1 MKTKSTILSIIIT
14 VMIMSFTKVIAGP
27 TDTTSYVYH
36 KLPLLEVTGKI
47 KRPALAQT
55 NFYQVELI
63 EGNQVIETI
72 TCDDKKDFTFYL
84 QEDKYYAIKIYKKGY
99 APKLISLNTNYSK
112 TTYSDWRYQLEFT
125 AELITE
131 SEYAV
136 LDPEAKEFPA
146 AVIEYNHKKAIF
158 NYSEE
163 YTKNIKRAMYSFP
176 NNLERLSSR

>member
-1 MKTKSTILSIIIT
+1 MKTKSNILSIIVT
-14 VMIMSFTKVIAGP
+14 VMIMSFNSLMAIP

-36 KLPLLEVTGKI
+36 KLPLLEITGKI
-47 KRPALAQT
+47 KKPMFSQT

-63 EGNQVIETI
+63 EGNTVIETI

-84 QEDKYYAIKIYKKGY
+84 NEDKYYAIKIYKKGY
-99 APKLISLNTNYSK
+99 APKLISLNTNLNK

-131 SEYAV
+131 SEFAV
-136 LDPEAKEFPA
+136 LDPEAKDFPA
-146 AVIEYNHKKAIF
+146 AVIEFNNKKTYF
-158 NYSEE
+158 TYSEE
-163 YTKNIKRAMYSFP
+163 YTNNIKKSLYSFP

>member
-63 EGNQVIETI
+63 EGNQVVETI

-84 QEDKYYAIKIYKKGY
+84 HEDKYYAIKIYKKGY
-99 APKLISLNTNYSK
+99 APKLISLNTNYNK
-112 TTYSDWRYQLEFT
+112 TTYSDWRYQLEFI
-125 AELITE
+125 AELINE
-131 SEYAV
+131 SEFV
-136 LDPEAKEFPA
+136 TLDPETQDFPA
-146 AVIEYNHKKAIF
+146 AVIEFNEKRKLF
-158 NYSEE
+158 NYNEE
-163 YTKNIKRAMYSFP
+163 YTKNIKRALYSFP